1 MDELHPFQGETSS
14 TTVSAKQQLGS
25 VLMTRGLITETQ
37 LQEALKIQKRQG
49 HQKLLGEVLVDL
61 GYIAQEQVLKI
72 LAESYGVPF
81 VRVNPRVADPKVLEI
96 LPRDFLESQCVLPLF
111 LVRDTLTVAVTEPA
125 NLFLAEEINRLSG
138 HQCQMVASI
147 ADDIKSTLRQYLP
160 KANVFVIE
168 DIYEDLNPNDFTIVE
183 RQVTELSELEEV
195 AGHSPVVK
203 FVNYLLYSAVQEGAS
218 DIHIEPGDGTLR
230 VRYRIDGRLFERT
243 APPPAMHPA
252 IVSRLKIMSGL
263 DISERRI
270 PQDGDIH
277 VMLDGRPVDLRVS
290 TMTEKSGEK
299 VVIRIIDS
307 TNTVVGLERLGF
319 RPEMLADWKKA
330 VSQPN
335 GVILVT
341 GPTGSGKS
349 TTLYSVVSEL
359 NSTEINISTVEDP
372 VEANLKGINQFQV
385 HEKAGFGFPTALRAL
400 LRQDPDILMIGEI
413 RDGETAR
420 IATQAA
426 LTGHL
431 VLSTLHTNDAPSA
444 ITRLMNLGVEPYLV
458 AAILRA
464 VLAQRLVRKICNHCK
479 TEFEPDER
487 TRQSVQAVIGHCD
500 VLMQGDGCS
509 KCRNTGY
516 SGRMGIFELLTPS
529 QTALEAIGAGL
540 LVHEIKPMLEKSGFT
555 TLRYDGLNKAAEGLT
570 TVEEVFFATAS

>member
-14 TTVSAKQQLGS
+14 AAVSAKQQLGS
-25 VLMTRGLITETQ
+25 VLLARGLITETQ

-49 HQKLLGEVLVDL
+49 HQRLLGEVLVDL
-61 GYIAQEQVLKI
+61 GHIGQEQVLKI

-319 RPEMLADWKKA
+319 RPDMLADWKKA

-500 VLMQGDGCS
+500 VLMQGSGCS

-555 TLRYDGLNKAAEGLT
+555 TLRYDGLTKAAEGLT

>member
-14 TTVSAKQQLGS
+14 AAVSAKQQLGS
-25 VLMTRGLITETQ
+25 VLLARGLITETQ

-49 HQKLLGEVLVDL
+49 HQRLLGEVLVDL
-61 GYIAQEQVLKI
+61 GHIGQEQVLKI

-319 RPEMLADWKKA
+319 RPDMLADWKKA

-487 TRQSVQAVIGHCD
+487 TLQSVQAVIGHCD
-500 VLMQGDGCS
+500 VLMQGSGCS

-555 TLRYDGLNKAAEGLT
+555 TLRYDGLTKAAEGLT